1 MPELDKDRIRDFVAQ
16 FRVEPGSRVR
26 LPRDRDPADTSGVRK
41 KDAPDLLAR
50 GIELLSEYQT
60 RLAAQDTQALLVIIQ
75 AIDAAG
81 KDGTIRHVMSGV
93 NPQGVSVSSFK
104 VPSSEDMDHDF
115 MWRYQKALPGRGMIG
130 IFNRSYYEEMLVVRV
145 HPSILEGQ
153 KLPPAKKD
161 KGIWTRRFRQ
171 VNDWEAYLSD
181 QGYTIVKLFLN
192 LSKQEQ
198 RKRFLA
204 RIDEP
209 DKNWKFSAADVKE
222 RAHWDDYQA
231 AFSDVLSRS
240 STTVAP
246 WYVIP
251 ADTKWFA
258 RIAAAGII
266 ANALIEMDPQY
277 PTVSDEAREALL
289 AARADLV
296 AEDPDGAPP
305 EGQVDGP
312 REPGLEAIAGA
323 AGASGRNAGRPEI
336 RATERGRRLRRP
348 AGYIRAR
355 ISVFFASNSSGEMTP
370 WSRSS
375 ASLTR
380 LAAWSVALA
389 AAGAGATGA
398 GAAGAGAAGAG
409 AGAGAGRLAAWSCS
423 LTVII
428 ALRNSAGFVID
439 VKLSAPASPDWVKIC
454 RSP

>member
-1 MPELDKDRIRDFVAQ
+1 MPELDKDRIQEFVRQ
-16 FRVEPGSRVR
+16 FRVEPGSKVR
-26 LPRDRDPADTSGVRK
+26 LPKDYDPADTSGVRE
-41 KDAPDLLAR
+41 KDADELLAR
-50 GIELLSEYQT
+50 GVELLSEYQA

-104 VPSSEDMDHDF
+104 VPTSDDMDHDF

-145 HPSILEGQ
+145 HPAILEGQ

-198 RKRFLA
+198 RRRFLA

-240 STTVAP
+240 STKVAP

-266 ANALIEMDPQY
+266 ANALIEMDPRF
-277 PTVSDEAREALL
+277 PTVSDEARDALL

-296 AEDPDGAPP
+296 AEDPDDAPP
-305 EGQVDGP
+305 EGKSTGP
-312 REPGLEAIAGA
+312 
-323 AGASGRNAGRPEI
+323 
-336 RATERGRRLRRP
+336 
-348 AGYIRAR
+348 
-355 ISVFFASNSSGEMTP
+355 GETGSKR
-370 WSRSS
+370 SRS
-375 ASLTR
+375 
-380 LAAWSVALA
+380 
-389 AAGAGATGA
+389 G
-398 GAAGAGAAGAG
+398 
-409 AGAGAGRLAAWSCS
+409 GRK
-423 LTVII
+423 
-428 ALRNSAGFVID
+428 R
-439 VKLSAPASPDWVKIC
+439 
-454 RSP
+454 

>member
-1 MPELDKDRIRDFVAQ
+1 MPELDKDRIRDFVGQ
-16 FRVEPGSRVR
+16 FRVEPGTRVK
-26 LPRDRDPADTSGVRK
+26 LPRAYDPADTSGVSR
-41 KDAPDLLAR
+41 KDAPGLLAR
-50 GIELLSEYQT
+50 GIELLSEYQA

-104 VPSSEDMDHDF
+104 VPTSEDMDHDF

-161 KGIWTRRFRQ
+161 KGIWARRFRQ

-222 RAHWDDYQA
+222 RAYWDDYEA

-240 STTVAP
+240 STAVAP

-251 ADTKWFA
+251 ADSKWFA

-266 ANALIEMDPQY
+266 ANALIEMDPRF
-277 PTVSDEAREALL
+277 PTVTDEARDALL

-296 AEDPDGAPP
+296 AEDPGDPP
-305 EGQVDGP
+305 
-312 REPGLEAIAGA
+312 
-323 AGASGRNAGRPEI
+323 
-336 RATERGRRLRRP
+336 P
-348 AGYIRAR
+348 AGTATDPGDADSKRSKGSDR
-355 ISVFFASNSSGEMTP
+355 ERSRRSG
-370 WSRSS
+370 SRGKS
-375 ASLTR
+375 
-380 LAAWSVALA
+380 
-389 AAGAGATGA
+389 GAK
-398 GAAGAGAAGAG
+398 
-409 AGAGAGRLAAWSCS
+409 GR
-423 LTVII
+423 
-428 ALRNSAGFVID
+428 
-439 VKLSAPASPDWVKIC
+439 
-454 RSP
+454 